1 MNVRGR
7 LLLNAVITLVCVAG
21 VGVTGYVCTGRV
33 ASVSLSLFDDEALPL
48 LKIQEANKTAQGVF
62 ALLIAHSSA
71 TDAQVMAKIEKE
83 LEQKDRLLSDQIQEY
98 AKASARVAGGSR
110 SQPGQDTSTDWL
122 TAYRD
127 KWARFGEIRARA
139 LGLSRN
145 YVKEEALAQIAG
157 AGKSAYDDAIAI
169 LDQQVAGHYEQMTGL
184 RGEALRTRS
193 FAAGVIAVLVGVALV
208 VSLAASLLITRTIT
222 GPLLEAVS
230 IAGKVA
236 SGDLTTRIE
245 VRSKDETGQLLQAMM
260 AMLDKLRQIVGEVQ
274 TAAGSL
280 TAASTQLSST
290 SESLSQGTSEQAAS
304 VEETTSSLEQMNASI
319 AQNAENS
326 RQTEQ
331 MALQGAKDTEESGRT
346 VLQTAAAMKDIAEKV
361 SIIEEIAYQ
370 TNLLALNAAIEAARA
385 GEHGKGFAVV
395 ATEVRKLAE
404 RSQAAAKEIGALSAS
419 SVQVAERSG
428 KLLEALVPAIR
439 KTTDLVQE
447 VTAASREQASGVAQI
462 NNAMSQVGQV
472 TQRNASASEELASTA
487 EEMASQAESLQ
498 QLMTFFVVDGSR
510 EAHWT
515 APRAAHAVPAAPRVT
530 VTHTAAVPG
539 KANGPTQGTPG
550 HADQHFRQF

>member
-1 MNVRGR
+1 MFRNLRIGTR
-7 LLLNAVITLVCVAG
+7 LMGGCVLVAALVAV
-21 VGVTGYVCTGRV
+21 
-33 ASVSLSLFDDEALPL
+33 
-48 LKIQEANKTAQGVF
+48 
-62 ALLIAHSSA
+62 ALLVGSSGMKTVEQSIDRIYEDHLLPTAKLDQARVHILNSRGSVWKHMIVPDLRTEIERDIQADFAGAEKEIADFRATGAVGEEKKLLDDFDTRFRRYRALCESA
-71 TDAQVMAKIEKE
+71 LARTDAGSTADVLHSIQDGEIAAARGE
-83 LEQKDRLLSDQIQEY
+83 LDDTLRKLDEVNTTLAADSRNA
-98 AKASARVAGGSR
+98 AKAA
-110 SQPGQDTSTDWL
+110 
-122 TAYRD
+122 
-127 KWARFGEIRARA
+127 WARARA
-139 LGLSRN
+139 ASLG
-145 YVKEEALAQIAG
+145 VGG
-157 AGKSAYDDAIAI
+157 ASI
-169 LDQQVAGHYEQMTGL
+169 
-184 RGEALRTRS
+184 
-193 FAAGVIAVLVGVALV
+193 VLALV
-208 VSLAASLLITRTIT
+208 VGAWITRTIT
-222 GPLLEAVS
+222 VPLSEGVR
-230 IAGKVA
+230 VA
-236 SGDLTTRIE
+236 ERLAEGDLTTRIE
-245 VRSKDETGQLLQAMM
+245 VRSRDETGQLLQAMK
-260 AMLDKLRQIVGEVQ
+260 AMLEKLRQIVGEVQ
-274 TAAGSL
+274 TAASSL
-280 TAASTQLSST
+280 TAASAQVSST

-331 MALQGAKDTEESGRT
+331 MALQGAKDTEESGRA
-346 VLQTAAAMKDIAEKV
+346 VLQTAAAMKDIAERV

-385 GEHGKGFAVV
+385 GDHGKGFAVV

-428 KLLEALVPAIR
+428 KLLETLVPAIR

-498 QLMTFFVVDGSR
+498 QLMTFFIVDGSR
-510 EAHWT
+510 QVQWT
-515 APRAAHAVPAAPRVT
+515 APRATHSAPVAPRVT
-530 VTHTAAVPG
+530 VTPSAAATG
-539 KANGPTQGTPG
+539 KVNGPTQGTPG

>member
-1 MNVRGR
+1 MLRNLRIGTR
-7 LLLNAVITLVCVAG
+7 LIGGCFLLAALFAVALLVGASGMKTVEQSIDTIYEDHLLATAKLDQAHVHVLNARGGVWKHMIVPELRAQIERDIQADFAG
-21 VGVTGYVCTGRV
+21 
-33 ASVSLSLFDDEALPL
+33 A
-48 LKIQEANKTAQGVF
+48 
-62 ALLIAHSSA
+62 
-71 TDAQVMAKIEKE
+71 EKE
-83 LEQKDRLLSDQIQEY
+83 IDDFRATGAVGEEKKLLADF
-98 AKASARVAGGSR
+98 
-110 SQPGQDTSTDWL
+110 DT
-122 TAYRD
+122 
-127 KWARFGEIRARA
+127 RFRRYRA
-139 LGLSRN
+139 LC
-145 YVKEEALAQIAG
+145 VTALAQINAG
-157 AGKSAYDDAIAI
+157 ASADVQRSIYDGEIAAARGE
-169 LDQQVAGHYEQMTGL
+169 LDDTLRKLTEVNTKLAADSRSAAKAAAARARAAALGVGAASIVLALVLGAWITRMITVPLREGVQVAE
-184 RGEALRTRS
+184 R
-193 FAAGVIAVLVGVALV
+193 
-208 VSLAASLLITRTIT
+208 LA
-222 GPLLEAVS
+222 E
-230 IAGKVA
+230 
-236 SGDLTTRIE
+236 GDLTTRIE
-245 VRSKDETGQLLQAMM
+245 VRSKDETGQLLQAMK
-260 AMLDKLRQIVGEVQ
+260 AMLEKLRQIVGEVQ
-274 TAAGSL
+274 TAASSL
-280 TAASTQLSST
+280 TAASGQVSST

-331 MALQGAKDTEESGRT
+331 MALQGAKDAEESGRT
-346 VLQTAAAMKDIAEKV
+346 VLQTAAAMKDIAERV

-447 VTAASREQASGVAQI
+447 VAAASREQASGVAQI
-462 NNAMSQVGQV
+462 NNAMGQVGQV

-510 EAHWT
+510 ETQWT
-515 APRAAHAVPAAPRVT
+515 APRAVQAVPAAPRVT

-550 HADQHFRQF
+550 HANHHFRQF

>member
-1 MNVRGR
+1 MVGGCVLVAALFAVALLVGDSGMKTVEQSIDTMYEDHLLASAKLDQAQAHILNARAGVWKRMIFPEQRTEIERDIQADFAGAEKEIGDFRGTSAVGEEKKLLDELDTRFRKYRALCVTALTQIDAGASADVQRSIHDGEMAAARGELDDTLGR
-7 LLLNAVITLVCVAG
+7 LK
-21 VGVTGYVCTGRV
+21 
-33 ASVSLSLFDDEALPL
+33 EA
-48 LKIQEANKTAQGVF
+48 KTKLA
-62 ALLIAHSSA
+62 A
-71 TDAQVMAKIEKE
+71 D
-83 LEQKDRLLSDQIQEY
+83 
-98 AKASARVAGGSR
+98 SR
-110 SQPGQDTSTDWL
+110 SAAKG
-122 TAYRD
+122 A
-127 KWARFGEIRARA
+127 WARARA
-139 LGLSRN
+139 AALG
-145 YVKEEALAQIAG
+145 VG
-157 AGKSAYDDAIAI
+157 AATI
-169 LDQQVAGHYEQMTGL
+169 
-184 RGEALRTRS
+184 
-193 FAAGVIAVLVGVALV
+193 VLALV
-208 VSLAASLLITRTIT
+208 FGTWITRMIT
-222 GPLLEAVS
+222 VPLREGVR
-230 IAGKVA
+230 VA
-236 SGDLTTRIE
+236 ERLAEGDLTTRIE
-245 VRSKDETGQLLQAMM
+245 VWSKDETGQLLQAMK
-260 AMLDKLRQIVGEVQ
+260 AMLEKLRQIVGEVQ
-274 TAAGSL
+274 TAASSL
-280 TAASTQLSST
+280 TAASGQVSST

-331 MALQGAKDTEESGRT
+331 MALQGAKDAEESGRT

-404 RSQAAAKEIGALSAS
+404 RSQAAAKEIGARSAS

-447 VTAASREQASGVAQI
+447 VAAASREQASGVAQI
-462 NNAMSQVGQV
+462 NNAMGQVGQV

-498 QLMTFFVVDGSR
+498 QLMTFFVVDASR
-510 EAHWT
+510 ETQWT

-530 VTHTAAVPG
+530 VTHAAAVPG